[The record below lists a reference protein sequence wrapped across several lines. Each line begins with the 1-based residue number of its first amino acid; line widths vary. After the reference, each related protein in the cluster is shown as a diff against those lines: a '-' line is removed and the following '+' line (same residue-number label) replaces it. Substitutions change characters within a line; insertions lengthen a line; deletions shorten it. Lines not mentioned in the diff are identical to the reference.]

1 MQTDSRYCS
10 CRKSIKSF
18 VGMMKWKFQIRMTS
32 RGGGGCIHK
41 DTRGQGV
48 RASAISAVP
57 YFLTRVVDAWLLIV
71 LLFMPFLCVS
81 NIA

>member
-1 MQTDSRYCS
+1 MGT
-10 CRKSIKSF
+10 
-18 VGMMKWKFQIRMTS
+18 MKLKFQIRMTS
-32 RGGGGCIHK
+32 GRGGGCVPK

-48 RASAISAVP
+48 RASAVSAMP
-57 YFLTRVVDAWLLIV
+57 YFLTWVVDTWLLIV